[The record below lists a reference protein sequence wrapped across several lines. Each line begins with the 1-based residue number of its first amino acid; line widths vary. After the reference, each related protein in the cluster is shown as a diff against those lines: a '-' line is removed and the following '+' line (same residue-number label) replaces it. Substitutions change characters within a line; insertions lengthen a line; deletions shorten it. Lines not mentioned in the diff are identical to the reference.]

1 MVTYLFDQFFD
12 PVPQLILALGAL
24 DRREGLVDA
33 LGGRAPHVGQQVR
46 QVLGAL
52 QLNLPLV
59 RRYRCVHGPSRIL
72 EKGAKEREKKKVR
85 SAGGDRSAAVKC
97 KCTWREMLSQCLLA
111 PRRLS
116 VIELGPCVPVA
127 RTGKMHEWGH
137 DLTLAP
143 NTPSSLTP
151 TNQHDI
157 SINPIVQHI
166 DRHLSIDVAQLVI
179 LLEFPRVPVASPDG
193 I

>member
-1 MVTYLFDQFFD
+1 MTYLFDQFFD
-12 PVPQLILALGAL
+12 PIPQLILALGAL

-33 LGGRAPHVGQQVR
+33 LGGRAPHVGQQVC

-72 EKGAKEREKKKVR
+72 ERGQKKEKREKFVLLVGT
-85 SAGGDRSAAVKC
+85 AGAAVKC
-97 KCTWREMLSQCLLA
+97 KCTWTEMLSQCLLA
-111 PRRLS
+111 SRRLS

-143 NTPSSLTP
+143 
-151 TNQHDI
+151 
-157 SINPIVQHI
+157 
-166 DRHLSIDVAQLVI
+166 R
-179 LLEFPRVPVASPDG
+179 
-193 I
+193 